1 MRGRKPQ
8 PTRRRELDGNPGKRA
23 LNPNE
28 PTPDAPS
35 DAFDV
40 PPPELEGQTRAAD
53 EWRRLAPI
61 LRRSRQVTEVDRA
74 ALIALCVEW
83 GRYLDAQVKL
93 LKTGMVVT
101 TASGYP
107 LPNPYLAIANKALQG
122 CTRLWAEL
130 GMTPSS
136 RSRVQLPPDASDPFA
151 EFDVPQTEDVR
162 RH

>member
-8 PTRRRELDGNPGKRA
+8 PTRRRVLDGNPGKRA

-28 PTPDAPS
+28 PTPEPPAA
-35 DAFDV
+35 AFDV
-40 PPPELEGQTRAAD
+40 PPPELKGQVRAAA
-53 EWRRLAPI
+53 EWGRLAPI

-74 ALIALCVEW
+74 ALIALCIEW

-93 LKTGMVVT
+93 LKSGMVVT

-107 LPNPYLAIANKALQG
+107 IPNPHLAIANKALSH
-122 CTRLWAEL
+122 CTRIWAEL

-136 RSRVQLPPDASDPFA
+136 RSRVTLPPDASDPFA
-151 EFDVPQTEDVR
+151 EFDTPQAETVR
-162 RH
+162 EQ